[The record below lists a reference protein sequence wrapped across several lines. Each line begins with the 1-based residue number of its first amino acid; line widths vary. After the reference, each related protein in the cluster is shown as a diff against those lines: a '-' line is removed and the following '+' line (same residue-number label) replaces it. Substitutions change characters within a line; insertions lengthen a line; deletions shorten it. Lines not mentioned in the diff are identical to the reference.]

1 MVAEACPQ
9 RQARSARSLRFAAE
23 RCALWVH
30 WISSASVFAFAGRRT
45 YSTSRVGPLSGRA
58 AFGVAR
64 KRCQRTSDRR
74 LVRIAEPP
82 PAPRH
87 VRPAVRPGVAALTLL
102 DQFFSRSRSRSARAD
117 PSQRE
122 SRRNRAPAAS
132 TAGWDAGRLGSR
144 HSQKLRSCRL
154 FSFSRR
160 SDQVVL
166 ELVLG
171 VGPQGRAP
179 DPGSAVLVLS
189 LDYGV

>member
-1 MVAEACPQ
+1 RSIFSVRRLPRLEAGTKSRADFHQGPTQ
-9 RQARSARSLRFAAE
+9 RVEARGRTRSTSPPSVTTRAVLRHTRGMSE
-23 RCALWVH
+23 TMR
-30 WISSASVFAFAGRRT
+30 GRRFE
-45 YSTSRVGPLSGRA
+45 VNWSGFFWRSSIFEKNRWE
-58 AFGVAR
+58 AFTNG
-64 KRCQRTSDRR
+64 
-74 LVRIAEPP
+74 
-82 PAPRH
+82 
-87 VRPAVRPGVAALTLL
+87 LTLL

-132 TAGWDAGRLGSR
+132 TAGWDAGRPGSR
-144 HSQKLRSCRL
+144 HSQKLRSRRL

>member
-1 MVAEACPQ
+1 MVAEARPQ
-9 RQARSARSLRFAAE
+9 RQARSDGSVRFAAE

-64 KRCQRTSDRR
+64 KRCQRTSDRH

-144 HSQKLRSCRL
+144 HSQKLRSRRL

-166 ELVLG
+166 MVD
-171 VGPQGRAP
+171 VC
-179 DPGSAVLVLS
+179 
-189 LDYGV
+189 